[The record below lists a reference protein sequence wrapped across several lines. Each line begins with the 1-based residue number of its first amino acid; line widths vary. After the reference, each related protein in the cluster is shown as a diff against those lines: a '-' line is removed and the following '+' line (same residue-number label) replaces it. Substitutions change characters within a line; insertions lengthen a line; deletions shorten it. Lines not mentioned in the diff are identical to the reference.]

1 MGLGIV
7 MGRTLPPIM
16 CTLPEARR
24 ILGPITL
31 GYAWGDGTISDL
43 WSRCAPTPD
52 SIPGTPSEKR
62 IISPA
67 HLGEWLED
75 VLNRQGRPLSD
86 SAQIYMDFMGAKRHG
101 R

>member
-1 MGLGIV
+1 MGLGLV
-7 MGRTLPPIM
+7 MGRTLPPII
-16 CTLPEARR
+16 CTLPEAKR
-24 ILGPITL
+24 ILQPITL

-52 SIPGTPSEKR
+52 SIPGTITEKR

-75 VLNRQGRPLSD
+75 VLNRQGRPLTD
-86 SAQIYMDFMGAKRHG
+86 SAQIYMDFMGARKHVR
-101 R
+101 